1 MNFYLV
7 SAGIGVGLGITWV
20 AWLFAA
26 RTFLRASRAKPG
38 AIFSVIQVAVV
49 LTLMLAAYK
58 VSDYCFGVLNITEP
72 RDIVMFRRV
81 WLVIWAVSM
90 VASIQ
95 IFLDIRRMSMPA
107 PEHRPAAR
115 PATRSSQRPAPHPPT
130 RRRRH

>member
-1 MNFYLV
+1 MNFYLI
-7 SAGIGVGLGITWV
+7 SAAIGVGLGITWV

-26 RTFLRASRAKPG
+26 RTFLRASHAKPG

-72 RDIVMFRRV
+72 SDIVLFRRV
-81 WLVIWAVSM
+81 WLLIWAVSM

-95 IFLDIRRMSMPA
+95 IFLDIRRISMPV
-107 PEHRPAAR
+107 PEQRPPAR
-115 PATRSSQRPAPHPPT
+115 PVTRSSQRPAPRPT
-130 RRRRH
+130 TRPRRR

>member
-7 SAGIGVGLGITWV
+7 SAAIGVGLGITWV

-26 RTFLRASRAKPG
+26 RTFLRASHAKPS
-38 AIFSVIQVAVV
+38 AFFSVLQVAVV

-58 VSDYCFGVLNITEP
+58 VSDYCFGVLNITAP
-72 RDIVMFRRV
+72 KDIVLFRRV

-107 PEHRPAAR
+107 PEQRPPAR
-115 PATRSSQRPAPHPPT
+115 TVTRSSQRPAPRPPA
-130 RRRRH
+130 RRHR

>member
-1 MNFYLV
+1 MTQTPFINAEQAYKTGFDF
-7 SAGIGVGLGITWV
+7 SPWGGIEG
-20 AWLFAA
+20 
-26 RTFLRASRAKPG
+26 FLRASQAKPG

-72 RDIVMFRRV
+72 KDIVLFRRV
-81 WLVIWAVSM
+81 WLLIWAVSM

-107 PEHRPAAR
+107 PEQRPPAR
-115 PATRSSQRPAPHPPT
+115 PVTQSSQRPTPRPPT
-130 RRRRH
+130 RRR

>member
-7 SAGIGVGLGITWV
+7 SAAIGVALGITWV

-26 RTFLRASRAKPG
+26 RTFLRASHAKPG

-58 VSDYCFGVLNITEP
+58 VSGYCFGVLNITEP
-72 RDIVMFRRV
+72 KDIVMFRRV

-95 IFLDIRRMSMPA
+95 IFLDIRRMSMPV
-107 PEHRPAAR
+107 PEQRPPSR
-115 PATRSSQRPAPHPPT
+115 PVTRSSKRPAPRARSRP
-130 RRRRH
+130 RRR